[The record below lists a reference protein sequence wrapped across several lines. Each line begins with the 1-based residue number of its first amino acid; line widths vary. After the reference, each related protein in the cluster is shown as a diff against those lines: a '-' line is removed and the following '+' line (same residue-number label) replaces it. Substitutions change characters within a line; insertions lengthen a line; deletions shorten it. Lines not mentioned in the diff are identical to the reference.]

1 MLWRMP
7 EMAAPR
13 ALVFRPLVKENEA
26 MGTILL
32 HIMSIVTLA
41 PAINQRDEMEDALPT
56 STDLEDVD
64 TRNGF
69 KRSAYMYM
77 L

>member
-1 MLWRMP
+1 MP

-13 ALVFRPLVKENEA
+13 ALVFRSLVKENEA
-26 MGTILL
+26 METRLL
-32 HIMSIVTLA
+32 YIMSTVMLA
-41 PAINQRDEMEDALPT
+41 SAINQRGKMEDALPT
-56 STDLEDVD
+56 STDLEVVVH
-64 TRNGF
+64 GF